1 MFVRDGVGGVGDGNV
16 RCCVILL
23 SLMFVR
29 DGVGGVG
36 DGNVRC
42 YVILLSLMLFVWDGV
57 GGVGD
62 GHVLCYVIL
71 LSLMFIRDG
80 VGGVGDGNVRC
91 YAQSMDMSIPKVSC
105 PFMSYVYAWMW
116 RRDCKQSLYKSLGD
130 LCGNVTQRSFA
141 EAILE
146 KWSKNAAKVEIIDFG
161 R

>member
-1 MFVRDGVGGVGDGNV
+1 
-16 RCCVILL
+16 
-23 SLMFVR
+23 
-29 DGVGGVG
+29 
-36 DGNVRC
+36 
-42 YVILLSLMLFVWDGV
+42 MLFVWDGV

-71 LSLMFIRDG
+71 LSLMFIWDG

>member
-1 MFVRDGVGGVGDGNV
+1 MLFVW
-16 RCCVILL
+16 
-23 SLMFVR
+23 

-91 YAQSMDMSIPKVSC
+91 YAQSMDMSIPKVQC

-146 KWSKNAAKVEIIDFG
+146 RWSKNAAKVEIIDFG

>member
-1 MFVRDGVGGVGDGNV
+1 MLFVW
-16 RCCVILL
+16 
-23 SLMFVR
+23 

-57 GGVGD
+57 GRVGD